1 MKQRIEKLA
10 NAMSVFGAA
19 HHKWQLAEPWS
30 EDEVRKFEKS
40 HGGALP
46 EQYRRW
52 LLEVGASGAGPGNGL
67 FTPGMLDN
75 GGGPK
80 PWKRRFGPLGK
91 DFPYTAEVD
100 KHAGKLPGAMPV
112 SDLGCGILA
121 LLVTAG
127 AERGK
132 IWVDDRANR
141 CGLRPEDGLTF
152 DAWIEAWLTAAERE
166 AKDPWKPAKD
176 HENVPDVV
184 IPASEVVEASALQ
197 AFVDQVHAALA
208 DGDVVSF
215 GKLGEIRKRGPSLS
229 FQQGKALH
237 DAMDG
242 KALPSGGGTLA
253 DVFRALFDQPR
264 WHALEIPGLLRT
276 WVGEDKHVEMRDYL
290 GRTQLVGR
298 AGPFLV
304 VQSVRP
310 SNTR

>member
-1 MKQRIEKLA
+1 MR
-10 NAMSVFGAA
+10 GC
-19 HHKWQLAEPWS
+19 
-30 EDEVRKFEKS
+30 R
-40 HGGALP
+40 
-46 EQYRRW
+46 
-52 LLEVGASGAGPGNGL
+52 
-67 FTPGMLDN
+67 
-75 GGGPK
+75 
-80 PWKRRFGPLGK
+80 
-91 DFPYTAEVD
+91 VD
-100 KHAGKLPGAMPV
+100 LPGDPRV
-112 SDLGCGILA
+112 SDFGHAPDVITVHGSARRSSRTWPRKL
-121 LLVTAG
+121 
-127 AERGK
+127 
-132 IWVDDRANR
+132 
-141 CGLRPEDGLTF
+141 DGSF
-152 DAWIEAWLTAAERE
+152 KIEAVVDHIVHLVEAELARV
-166 AKDPWKPAKD
+166 
-176 HENVPDVV
+176 VPDVV